1 MATTTTTAALVGI
14 LIGTTAA
21 VPLAVLGFPIL
32 GLIVGGVGGAI
43 GVRVMFKSDT
53 RKLDDNKTH
62 RAKNAERWGVAEWAA
77 SRSAKCLVRERRKSR
92 PFHLRGPA
100 SQG

>member
-43 GVRVMFKSDT
+43 GVRAMFKSDT

-62 RAKNAERWGVAEWAA
+62 RDKNAERLGVQRRVAKWAA
-77 SRSAKCLVRERRKSR
+77 SRSATSLFRERRKSR
-92 PFHLRGPA
+92 P
-100 SQG
+100 